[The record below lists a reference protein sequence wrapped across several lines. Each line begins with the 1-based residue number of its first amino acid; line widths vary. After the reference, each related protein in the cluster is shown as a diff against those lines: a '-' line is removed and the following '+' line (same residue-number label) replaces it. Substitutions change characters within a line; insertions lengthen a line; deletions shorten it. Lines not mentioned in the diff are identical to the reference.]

1 MKKVIAIFGAGTGLS
16 SSVAKQ
22 YGKKGYQVVLVAR
35 NQEKLDKLTNLIAQ
49 EGIEVFN
56 FTADLSKADHSQKV
70 VAEIIE
76 KLGTIDSF
84 YYAPNPQ
91 DSFTPAQALTK
102 SLLEPKFELYFYG
115 LINIIQQIVPIYK
128 EKGEGEILSAIGGT
142 AAQGI
147 AFMSGL
153 GPVMAAS
160 RNYLQSLQQELLQ
173 DHIHIGIVTIN
184 AIIQNSET
192 YNQVLTYNEDIQYPL
207 ADPDV
212 LAELLIKTV
221 NDDNRLEVF
230 YP

>member
-16 SSVAKQ
+16 FSVAKQ
-22 YGKKGYQVVLVAR
+22 YGKKGYQVALVAR
-35 NQEKLDKLTNLIAQ
+35 NQEKLNELTAQIAQ
-49 EGIEVFN
+49 QGIEVFN
-56 FTADLSKADHSQKV
+56 FTADLSKADQSQKV
-70 VAEIIE
+70 VSEIIE

-91 DSFTPAQALTK
+91 DSFTPAQELTK
-102 SLLEPKFELYFYG
+102 PLLEPKFELYFYG
-115 LINIIQQIVPIYK
+115 LINIIRQILPIYK
-128 EKGEGEILSAIGGT
+128 AKGEGEILSAIGGT
-142 AAQGI
+142 AVQGI

-160 RNYLQSLQQELLQ
+160 RNYLQSLQQELLP
-173 DHIHIGIVTIN
+173 DHIHVGIVTIN
-184 AIIQNSET
+184 AIIQNSEIYRST
-192 YNQVLTYNEDIQYPL
+192 LTHGENAQYPV

-221 NDDNRLEVF
+221 KDDKRLEAF